1 LEDAVLD
8 ERLNRLRDDRGEEGF
23 TLIELLVVVV
33 IIGILIAIAIP
44 LYLNYEN
51 GAKNKSAASDL
62 RGAISAIEQCY
73 SNNGA
78 YPASFTDSSTTTATA
93 ACTGITVNTS
103 SGVALNY
110 TLSGSAY
117 SIVSQ
122 ESGQTI
128 WYCYSNAAGGSV
140 KTETGG
146 TFDATYH
153 ATC

>member
-1 LEDAVLD
+1 VL
-8 ERLNRLRDDRGEEGF
+8 RQHLKNLRNDKRDEGF

-73 SNNGA
+73 SNNST
-78 YPASFTDSSTTTATA
+78 YPANFAIAATA
-93 ACTGITVNTS
+93 VSGTPCTGQTVTSS

-110 TLSGSAY
+110 VLSGSAY
-117 SIVSQ
+117 SIVTQ
-122 ESGQTI
+122 EAGQTI

-146 TFDATYH
+146 TFPTAYQ